1 MNLKIA
7 RTQGH
12 TPEMMGTQ
20 TRRAAALAFLALAGT
35 GTAIAG
41 APFTA
46 VFSGTGR
53 ACSGG
58 LYVRTQT
65 IEWNSSFSICQPTRY
80 SVLEKDLA
88 KDHGRIAFRLATR
101 SRQCRYEVIEA
112 KQISTYGWSVQ
123 GYQSLEAYRKRALP
137 GWRHSPRDERMVL
150 SCPMVRLD

>member
-1 MNLKIA
+1 MQN
-7 RTQGH
+7 RW
-12 TPEMMGTQ
+12 M
-20 TRRAAALAFLALAGT
+20 AALALLALAGT
-35 GTAIAG
+35 AIAA

-65 IEWNSSFSICQPTRY
+65 IEWNSSFSICKPGRY

-88 KDHGRIAFRLATR
+88 AEHGRIVFRLMAR
-101 SRQCRYEVIEA
+101 SRQCRYEVVEA
-112 KQISTYGWSVQ
+112 EQISTYGWSVQ
-123 GYQSLEAYRKRALP
+123 GYPSLEAYQKRALP
-137 GWRHSPRDERMVL
+137 GWHHSPRDERMVL